1 MILGSL
7 IHILEQ
13 SSTMWSAFWWRFKV
27 ISMTTVTIIFKRKN
41 SSWSSPGRRNF
52 DIIQERRN
60 KCDKEWIKTNKDN
73 RDVCFQNV
81 QRKVNFNL
89 YNRDWG
95 GTIGSV
101 RNVVTTY
108 ITIIFITK
116 RNNSRS
122 LEKIVTIMITRRRVT
137 NWLAQAVATLFISC
151 LGNNWIRLGLG
162 GNNKPGKSI
171 KGRVLVCYK
180 K

>member
-1 MILGSL
+1 
-7 IHILEQ
+7 
-13 SSTMWSAFWWRFKV
+13 MWSAFWWRFKV
-27 ISMTTVTIIFKRKN
+27 ISLTTVTIIFKKKN
-41 SSWSSPGRRNF
+41 SSRSSTGRRNF

-73 RDVCFQNV
+73 GDVCFQNV
-81 QRKVNFNL
+81 KRKVNFNL
-89 YNRDWG
+89 YNRDRV
-95 GTIGSV
+95 GT
-101 RNVVTTY
+101 RNIVIRNIVTTY
-108 ITIIFITK
+108 ITIIFTTK

-122 LEKIVTIMITRRRVT
+122 LEKIVTITITRRRVT
-137 NWLAQAVATLFISC
+137 NWLALAVATLFISC

-180 K
+180 KITKIE